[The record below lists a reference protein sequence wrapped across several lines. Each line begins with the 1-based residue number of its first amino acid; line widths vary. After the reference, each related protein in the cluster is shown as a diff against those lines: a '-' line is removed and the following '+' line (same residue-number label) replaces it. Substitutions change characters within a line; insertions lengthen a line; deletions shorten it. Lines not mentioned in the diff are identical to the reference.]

1 MHDAVCHRVCCVP
14 ALCVENCLVESVRG
28 YGVPKQRQL
37 WRRREHPDC
46 HLRST
51 EVPSFCSLHPVV
63 CPQRV
68 HQSCPECM
76 AVDGAQRWA
85 RQQQRPCKGWHHKVI
100 PFIQIILWRCWVHR
114 PVATVTKDVT
124 EEVPQGF
131 ISINWKAT
139 CNLPGALLL
148 SSPNQTKLTQLQQA
162 FYNSKRSILSSFI
175 LCHVPNWINAI
186 GEEFG
191 CVGYGKHCGRRAR
204 RICLEGSFD
213 CVVPLESVEGKV
225 REGKGREE
233 EVEVRSAEHTGEGGM
248 QMAVQY
254 CTCTC
259 ASCACKL
266 LHDDVAIVNEVCYNS
281 TYALCKARENA
292 VENLFSGLLSFS
304 PRKEITNTPVA
315 ASRCKSI
322 SPAVQPSSMRWCAAI
337 SLSLFQII
345 FKNCQS
351 NGI

>member
-46 HLRST
+46 HLRGT

-100 PFIQIILWRCWVHR
+100 PFIQIILWRCWAHR
-114 PVATVTKDVT
+114 PVATVTKDVA

-162 FYNSKRSILSSFI
+162 FYNSKRSILSSLI
-175 LCHVPNWINAI
+175 SAT
-186 GEEFG
+186 
-191 CVGYGKHCGRRAR
+191 YQT
-204 RICLEGSFD
+204 GSM
-213 CVVPLESVEGKV
+213 PLEKNLGALDTVSTAAGVPGGSASRAASTASYLWRGKGMEGKG
-225 REGKGREE
+225 REGKGR
-233 EVEVRSAEHTGEGGM
+233 RG
-248 QMAVQY
+248 
-254 CTCTC
+254 
-259 ASCACKL
+259 
-266 LHDDVAIVNEVCYNS
+266 
-281 TYALCKARENA
+281 
-292 VENLFSGLLSFS
+292 
-304 PRKEITNTPVA
+304 
-315 ASRCKSI
+315 
-322 SPAVQPSSMRWCAAI
+322 
-337 SLSLFQII
+337 
-345 FKNCQS
+345 
-351 NGI
+351 